1 MVAFLYG
8 LMATVI
14 GGVLPP
20 DQVIEAGNLAPIAKI
35 ILPTP
40 LYYFFIIG
48 GAIFALGTTL
58 NSTIASSLRP
68 MAVCCADG
76 WFPAWIGKLHPKTGV
91 PVGFLTI
98 LYLINAPIIL
108 LGLDV
113 GQIGKWSLIIGNV
126 MGFVNALSVI
136 RLPKLFPEAREKSPF
151 HVSNGVLTL
160 QKRQACPAASVLF
173 LACSWYYF

>member
-1 MVAFLYG
+1 
-8 LMATVI
+8 
-14 GGVLPP
+14 
-20 DQVIEAGNLAPIAKI
+20 
-35 ILPTP
+35 
-40 LYYFFIIG
+40 
-48 GAIFALGTTL
+48 
-58 NSTIASSLRP
+58 
-68 MAVCCADG
+68 MAVCYADG

-136 RLPKLFPEAREKSPF
+136 RLPKLFPEAWEKSPF

-160 QKRQACPAASVLF
+160 PLLSFFGLFMVL
-173 LACSWYYF
+173 LLKLYAL